1 MGSNGAFFLWQHLFE
16 RPIYGQF
23 VDISHH
29 LYINTTEHHVESK
42 MFAQLKFCAYYH
54 ALAYHRLGNPKP
66 IQALLEGNGPILS
79 RDQTSETSMFL
90 VKWIDGTTGETS
102 RAKVPEGELRTS
114 SSKQLD
120 QCFLNER
127 KTQQERS
134 VRSKRPE
141 LLRIEQIHDI
151 KHHGE
156 YLIGSLV
163 THCWFCCVSEKA

>member
-1 MGSNGAFFLWQHLFE
+1 MSSQE
-16 RPIYGQF
+16 
-23 VDISHH
+23 
-29 LYINTTEHHVESK
+29 
-42 MFAQLKFCAYYH
+42 
-54 ALAYHRLGNPKP
+54 GNPKA
-66 IQALLEGNGPILS
+66 IQALLEGNGSILS

-114 SSKQLD
+114 CSKQLD

-134 VRSKRPE
+134 IRSKRPE

-163 THCWFCCVSEKA
+163 THCWFCCQKNKVNDAETTTTTLADSDSRASGDAALEPQRLIGIWIFGWHGAITEGVAASPC